1 MKKINTKEL
10 HQIFVNLRENREKS
24 FNELY
29 EKYGKLV
36 YAISFSI
43 LKNKENS
50 EDIMQIVFTKIY
62 KLENNKLPEANE
74 TSWLYTLTKNE
85 ALNYIKKQ
93 RNTVDLDDIIDI
105 PYEDNELQKI
115 IDKDSYN
122 RIIEKLDE
130 KEREIVNLKVLG
142 DMKFK
147 DISKLLDM
155 PIRNCTMEILQ
166 CIT

>member
-1 MKKINTKEL
+1 MKKINTNEL

-29 EKYGKLV
+29 EKYGKLI

-62 KLENNKLPEANE
+62 KLENSKLPEANE

-93 RNTVDLDDIIDI
+93 RNTVNLDDIIDI

-130 KEREIVNLKVLG
+130 KEREIINLKVLG

>member
-1 MKKINTKEL
+1 MNKINTKEL
-10 HQIFVNLRENREKS
+10 HQVFVNLRENREKS

-29 EKYGKLV
+29 EKYGKLI
-36 YAISFSI
+36 YAISYSI

-62 KLENNKLPEANE
+62 KLENSKLPEANE
-74 TSWLYTLTKNE
+74 ASWLYTLTKNE

-93 RNTVDLDDIIDI
+93 RNMFNLDDIIDI
-105 PYEDNELQKI
+105 PYEDNELKKI

-122 RIIEKLDE
+122 RIIEKLDI
-130 KEREIVNLKVLG
+130 KERQIVNLKVLG
-142 DMKFK
+142 NMKFK

-155 PIRNCTMEILQ
+155 PIRNCTMEILY

>member
-62 KLENNKLPEANE
+62 KLENSKLSEANE

-93 RNTVDLDDIIDI
+93 RNTVNLDDIIDI

-130 KEREIVNLKVLG
+130 KEREIINLKVLG